1 MTTQYDQDINTQV
14 KALNQRYVNLQRING
29 RADDLVGKQANKSYQ
44 IYHPQITELRYHD
57 DGKSLLGGG
66 ASIWEQMM
74 PFETPISDDILPETR
89 FSTKSEALHN
99 QNLVDNISQGA
110 GGIKKYKKKGGTLK
124 LEGGGWDSFWDSV
137 GNGISDTASDV
148 WNGVKDAAGDLADN
162 ASNMA
167 QGALNM
173 ASDAV
178 EHPEKIMSFVAENP
192 ELLAGLG
199 KASLFGENLVSGK
212 KTSKWIDHVKTYAL
226 THKMSYRDALR
237 NKMCKDT
244 YAKQVIKK
252 GKGKIKKG
260 KGASEDVLNAV
271 KLTAEKMLK
280 GGKFKKGKGA
290 SEDVLNDVK
299 LTTEKML
306 KGGYWNTME
315 GGVNVSNNHL
325 QLGGSVPIPKKDK
338 VFIYHHQL
346 GGKAKKTSKWI
357 EHVKSFASK
366 NKISYRDALRDK
378 NCKDTYKK

>member
-1 MTTQYDQDINTQV
+1 MV
-14 KALNQRYVNLQRING
+14 
-29 RADDLVGKQANKSYQ
+29 
-44 IYHPQITELRYHD
+44 TELRYHD

-74 PFETPISDDILPETR
+74 PFETPISDDI
-89 FSTKSEALHN
+89 LHN

-199 KASLFGENLVSGK
+199 K

-244 YAKQVIKK
+244 YAKK
-252 GKGKIKKG
+252 GKGAEKMLKVGKIKKG

-280 GGKFKKGKGA
+280 GGKIKKGKGA
-290 SEDVLNDVK
+290 SEDVLNVVK
-299 LTTEKML
+299 LTADKIL

-325 QLGGSVPIPKKDK
+325 QLGGSVPTPKKDK